1 MVLPLIIIAIVL
13 VVMQLCV
20 VFDWKIKIKNI
31 SFDCYWIVCLI
42 GALICIVGGFLSG
55 SSLKNIFVGAGDGMN
70 PLQILVVFISASSLS
85 VLLDKIGFFS
95 YIAKVALNKSK
106 SNQTKIFF
114 TFNIIIAI
122 LTIFTSNDII
132 ILTFT
137 PFICFFTK
145 YAKIDPTPY
154 LVSEFVSANAWSM
167 FFYIDNPTNIYLCS
181 LHGITFLD
189 FTVRMFLPAIVAG
202 LSSIGL
208 SYLIFRKKLKQP
220 IEIEDVEVERPNKT
234 LLSIGITGLG
244 LMIVFMMIGPYI
256 GLDIWYIPLAFAIL
270 SYVSALIYCFCKKE
284 KLSIFVDAL
293 KDLPYSLIPFLLSM
307 SIIVAT
313 LTDVGVIQKLGEA
326 LDGKSMFLIGFL
338 AFFVGNIVNNI
349 PMTMLFTGILSCMT
363 TTLNSVYAVV
373 IASNICAFLT
383 PVGSLA
389 GIMFMSILKEN
400 DVKFSV
406 KQFVGYG
413 AIISIP
419 VMAISLLMLL
429 I

>member
-1 MVLPLIIIAIVL
+1 MVLPLIIISITL
-13 VVMQLCV
+13 VAMQLCV
-20 VFDWKIKIKNI
+20 VFDWKIRIKKL
-31 SFDCYWIVCLI
+31 SFDCYWIVCLL
-42 GALICIVGGFLSG
+42 GAIICVACGFLS
-55 SSLKNIFVGAGDGMN
+55 SNSLKNVFVGSGDGMN
-70 PLQILVVFISASSLS
+70 PLQILIVFISASSLS

-95 YIAKVALNKSK
+95 YIAQVALNKSK
-106 SNQTKIFF
+106 SSQTKIFF

-181 LHGITFLD
+181 LHGISFLD
-189 FTVRMFLPAIVAG
+189 FTIKMFLPAMVAG
-202 LSSIGL
+202 LTSLLI
-208 SYLIFRKKLKQP
+208 SYLIFRKKLKVP
-220 IEIEDVEVERPNKT
+220 IQIEEIEPQKPNKA
-234 LLSIGITGLG
+234 LLSIGISGLG
-244 LMIVFMMIGPYI
+244 LMVLFMMIGPYI
-256 GLDIWYIPLAFAIL
+256 GLDIWYIPLAFALI
-270 SYVSALIYCFCKKE
+270 SYMASLIYCLVKKE
-284 KLSIFVDAL
+284 KLSIFWEAL
-293 KDLPYSLIPFLLSM
+293 KDLPYSLIPFLISM

-313 LTDVGVIQKLGEA
+313 LTDIGFIQIIGEA
-326 LDGKSMFLIGFL
+326 LNGKSMFLIGFL
-338 AFFVGNIVNNI
+338 AFLVGNVVNNI
-349 PMTMLFTGILSCMT
+349 PMTMLFTGILGCMT
-363 TTLNSVYAVV
+363 TTLNSVYSVV

-389 GIMFMSILKEN
+389 GIMFMGILKEN

-419 VMAISLLMLL
+419 VMAISLVMLL

>member
-1 MVLPLIIIAIVL
+1 MAAPLIVIILTL

-20 VFDWKIKIKNI
+20 VFDWKIKTKH
-31 SFDCYWIVCLI
+31 FTFCWYWIVCLI
-42 GALICIVGGFLSG
+42 GAIICICCHFIKFE
-55 SSLKNIFVGAGDGMN
+55 SLKNVFISAGGMN
-70 PLQILVVFISASSLS
+70 PMQILIIFISASSIS

-95 YIAKVALNKSK
+95 YIAQLALNKSK
-106 SNQTKIFF
+106 SSQTKIFF
-114 TFNIIIAI
+114 VFNIIIAI

-145 YAKIDPTPY
+145 HAKIDATPY

-189 FTVRMFLPAIVAG
+189 FTVKMFIPATIAG
-202 LSSIGL
+202 LSAMFL
-208 SYLIFRKKLKQP
+208 SYFIFRKKLKEP
-220 IEIEDVEVERPNKT
+220 INIEAKEPVKPQKPLLIIGLVG
-234 LLSIGITGLG
+234 LLS
-244 LMIVFMMIGPYI
+244 MIAFMMIGPYL
-256 GLDIWYIPLAFAIL
+256 GLDIWYIPLVCAVL
-270 SYVSALIYCFCKKE
+270 SYLASLIYFACKKQKPKE
-284 KLSIFVDAL
+284 LWEAI
-293 KDLPYSLIPFLLSM
+293 KDLPYSLMPFLMSM
-307 SIIVAT
+307 AIIVAT
-313 LTDVGVIQKLGEA
+313 LTDVGFIQLLGNA

-338 AFFVGNIVNNI
+338 AFFAGNIVNNI
-349 PMTMLFTGILSCMT
+349 PMTMLFTGILST
-363 TTLNSVYAVV
+363 INVSLNAVYSVV

-400 DVKFSV
+400 DIKFSV
-406 KQFVGYG
+406 KQFIGYG
-413 AIISIP
+413 ALISIP
-419 VMAISLLMLL
+419 VMTISLLMLL